1 VVLGGDFLSNRSRR
15 NHSNLDVSY
24 PRKMMD
30 KNYPSLDNPL
40 WKNQTLKILLSKFPG
55 YITAEETNIAK
66 TFERIKREL
75 KEKENKQ

>member
-1 VVLGGDFLSNRSRR
+1 MVLGGDFLSNRSRR

-40 WKNQTLKILLSKFPG
+40 WK
-55 YITAEETNIAK
+55 YIPANKTDIAK

-75 KEKENKQ
+75 KEKEKEQKEKKQ

>member
-1 VVLGGDFLSNRSRR
+1 
-15 NHSNLDVSY
+15 
-24 PRKMMD
+24 MD